1 MGFIRLFR
9 GYGQVFRPDKPVDM
23 GYPRATQV
31 IPAEID
37 RNPEQPAFFLLFVT
51 QAVQVCICFQ
61 EGFLYSIPGLFR
73 VMKIQIADS
82 QDVFFVS
89 ADQDSQSFLFY
100 RIRALD
106 SIHRLHLL
114 HLYDGMK
121 CRNLTF
127 GETFFRQNVPAV

>member
-9 GYGQVFRPDKPVDM
+9 GDGQVFRLNKPVETGD
-23 GYPRATQV
+23 PRASQM

-37 RNPEQPAFFLLFVT
+37 RDPEQPAFFLLFVT
-51 QAVQVCICFQ
+51 QAVQVRISFQ

-73 VMKIQIADS
+73 VMKIQVADS

-89 ADQDSQSFLFY
+89 ADQDSKSFLFY

-106 SIHRLHLL
+106 SSHRLHLL
-114 HLYDGMK
+114 
-121 CRNLTF
+121 TI
-127 GETFFRQNVPAV
+127 